1 MATFTAS
8 AAHAASGVQPK
19 SLRVGLVAVSA
30 VYSIVNS
37 LSIGSTIQMIKVP
50 AGATPLYV
58 SVANTNA
65 GQATLSVGDG
75 LDDDR
80 YKAHGT
86 TSSGMGMVLSPPA
99 AELYTYSAD
108 DTIDIFVSLVSISTL
123 GGALY
128 LRAIYTM
135 DI

>member
-1 MATFTAS
+1 MAIFTAS

-19 SLRVGLVAVSA
+19 SIRVGLVAVSA

-50 AGATPLYV
+50 AGATPIYV
-58 SVANTNA
+58 MVGNTNA

-75 LDDDR
+75 LDEDR
-80 YKAHGT
+80 YKAVGT
-86 TSSGMGMVLSPPA
+86 FSSGQGMALLEPA
-99 AELYTYSAD
+99 AATYTYSQD
-108 DTIDIFVSLVSISTL
+108 DTIDIFVSLVSVTTL

>member
-8 AAHAASGVQPK
+8 AAHASSGVQPK
-19 SLRVGLVAVSA
+19 GLRVGLVAVSA

-37 LSIGSTIQMIKVP
+37 LSIGSTVQMIKVP

-58 SVANTNA
+58 SVGNTNA

-75 LDDDR
+75 LNDAR

-86 TSSGMGMVLSPPA
+86 TSSGMGMVLANPA
-99 AELYTYSAD
+99 AELYTYSTD
-108 DTIDIFVSLVSISTL
+108 DTIDVFVSLVSISTL